1 MPSGDGD
8 ACYFPRDL
16 GRGSYGGDVH
26 CLQRFLSRKGYL
38 NEEPTGYF
46 GDRTAIAT
54 KRWQVRARTET
65 IQTRGRDARR
75 ESHGR
80 ARSLA
85 RAHAASRASRGC
97 QIPRSRRACAARVPC
112 FFAAFHH

>member
-26 CLQRFLSRKGYL
+26 CLQRFLTRKGYL
-38 NEEPTGYF
+38 MEEPTGYF

-54 KRWQVRARTET
+54 KRWQVRERFKSCDR
-65 IQTRGRDARR
+65 IARR
-75 ESHGR
+75 EKTAEDSLDDASS
-80 ARSLA
+80 AR
-85 RAHAASRASRGC
+85 
-97 QIPRSRRACAARVPC
+97 RRRVDR
-112 FFAAFHH
+112 

>member
-54 KRWQVRARTET
+54 KRWQVRARAET
-65 IQTRGRDARR
+65 IRTRGREARR
-75 ESHGR
+75 ESHRR
-80 ARSLA
+80 ARSVA
-85 RAHAASRASRGC
+85 RGTPS
-97 QIPRSRRACAARVPC
+97 AARRSDVK
-112 FFAAFHH
+112 FHALVFDRAERTHAFAAWRV